1 MSKSREFPD
10 RFNTERSLR
19 KRLLRTLALW
29 FIPPIG
35 TLLIRF
41 IYLTSRK
48 RFHLPQVIPSE
59 PVVFAFWHG
68 DLLMQ
73 PYLYY
78 QFRKSP
84 KANVLISD
92 HFDGQIIAR
101 IMRFFKLGTIHGST
115 TRGGAKVLIQ
125 GLKSLS
131 EGYDIGITPDG
142 PKGPRHEVSDG
153 VVVMAQKRKAK
164 VIVYSCIPSQYW
176 QLPSWDRFTVPKPF
190 GTLDFYASEPIDLEN
205 LEMDVAKRLI
215 KERLMEH
222 AF

>member
-1 MSKSREFPD
+1 M
-10 RFNTERSLR
+10 R
-19 KRLLRTLALW
+19 KRFLRSLALW
-29 FIPPIG
+29 LIPPIG

-41 IYLTSRK
+41 IYLTNKK
-48 RFHLPQVIPSE
+48 RFHLPTVIPSE
-59 PVVFAFWHG
+59 PVIFAFWHG
-68 DLLMQ
+68 DLLLQ

-78 QFRKSP
+78 QFRSSP

-101 IMRFFKLGTIHGST
+101 IMRYFKLGTIHGST

-125 GLKSLS
+125 ALKSLS

-142 PKGPRHEVSDG
+142 PKGPRHEMSDG
-153 VVVMAQKRKAK
+153 AVIMAQKRKTK
-164 VIVYSCIPSQYW
+164 VIVYSCVPSRYW

-190 GTLDFYASEPIDLEN
+190 GTLDFYASEPIDLEG
-205 LEMDVAKRLI
+205 LEMEAAKSVI
-215 KERLMEH
+215 KEKLMEH

>member
-1 MSKSREFPD
+1 M
-10 RFNTERSLR
+10 R
-19 KRLLRTLALW
+19 KRMLRTLALW

-41 IYLTSRK
+41 IYLTNKK
-48 RFHLPQVIPSE
+48 RFHLPEVIPSE

-78 QFRKSP
+78 QFRQSP

-101 IMRFFKLGTIHGST
+101 IMRFFNLGTIHGST

-164 VIVYSCIPSQYW
+164 VIVYSCVPSVFW

-190 GTLDFYASEPIDLEN
+190 GTLDFYASEPIDLEG
-205 LEMDVAKRLI
+205 MDMESAKSLI

-222 AF
+222 AL

>member
-1 MSKSREFPD
+1 MRKKLL
-10 RFNTERSLR
+10 RSLA
-19 KRLLRTLALW
+19 LR

-35 TLLIRF
+35 ALLIRF
-41 IYLTSRK
+41 IYVTNKK
-48 RFHLPQVIPSE
+48 RFHLPQTVPTE
-59 PVVFAFWHG
+59 PVIFAFWHG

-78 QFRKSP
+78 QFRQIP

-92 HFDGQIIAR
+92 HFDGQMIAR
-101 IMRFFKLGTIHGST
+101 VIRFFKLGTIHGST

-142 PKGPRHEVSDG
+142 PKGPRHEMSDG
-153 VVVMAQKRKAK
+153 VVVMAQKRNAK
-164 VIVYSCIPSQYW
+164 VIVYSCVPSSYW
-176 QLPSWDRFTVPKPF
+176 QLSSWDKFTIPKPF
-190 GTLDFYASEPIDLEN
+190 GTLDFYASEPIDVVG
-205 LEMDVAKRLI
+205 LEMDEAKKII

-222 AF
+222 AL

>member
-1 MSKSREFPD
+1 
-10 RFNTERSLR
+10 LR
-19 KRLLRTLALW
+19 KRFLRALALW
-29 FIPPIG
+29 LIPPIG
-35 TLLIRF
+35 TFLIRL
-41 IYLTSRK
+41 IYLTNRK
-48 RFHLPQVIPSE
+48 RFHLPKVIPTE
-59 PVVFAFWHG
+59 PVIFAFWHG

-78 QFRKSP
+78 QFRHNP

-101 IMRFFKLGTIHGST
+101 IMRYFKLGTIHGST

-142 PKGPRHEVSDG
+142 PKGPRHEMSDG
-153 VVVMAQKRKAK
+153 AVIMAQKRNTK
-164 VIVYSCIPSQYW
+164 VIVYSCVPSSFW

-190 GTLDFYASEPIDLEN
+190 GTLDFYASEPIDLEG
-205 LEMDVAKRLI
+205 LEMEAAKVLI
-215 KERLMEH
+215 KEKLMEH
-222 AF
+222 AL

>member
-1 MSKSREFPD
+1 M
-10 RFNTERSLR
+10 
-19 KRLLRTLALW
+19 LALW
-29 FIPPIG
+29 IIPPVG
-35 TLLIRF
+35 ALLIRF

-48 RFHLPQVIPSE
+48 RFHLPQTVPSE
-59 PVVFAFWHG
+59 PVIFAFWHG
-68 DLLMQ
+68 DLLLQ

-78 QFRKSP
+78 RFRKVP

-101 IMRFFKLGTIHGST
+101 IMRYFKLGTIHGST

-142 PKGPRHEVSDG
+142 PKGPRHVMSDG
-153 VVVMAQKRKAK
+153 AIVMAQKRNAK
-164 VIVYSCIPSQYW
+164 VIVFQCIPSSYW
-176 QLPSWDRFTVPKPF
+176 QLSSWDRFTIPKPF
-190 GTLDFYASEPIDLEN
+190 GTLDFYASEPLDLEG
-205 LEMDVAKRLI
+205 LDMEAAKALVRE
-215 KERLMEH
+215 KLMER

>member
-1 MSKSREFPD
+1 M
-10 RFNTERSLR
+10 R

-101 IMRFFKLGTIHGST
+101 IMRYFKLGTIHGST

-153 VVVMAQKRKAK
+153 VVIMAQKRKAK
-164 VIVYSCIPSQYW
+164 VIVYSCVPSHYW
-176 QLPSWDRFTVPKPF
+176 QLPSWDRFSVPKPF

-205 LEMDVAKRLI
+205 IEMDEAKRLI

>member
-1 MSKSREFPD
+1 
-10 RFNTERSLR
+10 LR
-19 KRLLRTLALW
+19 KQLLRTLALW
-29 FIPPIG
+29 IIPPVG
-35 TLLIRF
+35 ALLIRL

-48 RFHLPQVIPSE
+48 RFHLPKTVPSE
-59 PVVFAFWHG
+59 PVIFAFWHG
-68 DLLMQ
+68 DLLLQ

-78 QFRKSP
+78 RFRKVP

-101 IMRFFKLGTIHGST
+101 IMRYFKLGTIHGST

-142 PKGPRHEVSDG
+142 PKGPRHVMSDG
-153 VVVMAQKRKAK
+153 AVVMAQKRNAK
-164 VIVYSCIPSQYW
+164 VIVFHCVPSSYW
-176 QLPSWDRFTVPKPF
+176 QLSSWDRFTIPKPF
-190 GTLDFYASEPIDLEN
+190 GTLDFYASEPIDLEG
-205 LEMDVAKRLI
+205 LDMETAKALLRE
-215 KERLMEH
+215 KLMER